1 MDSLLSGAID
11 THVHTAPDLI
21 ERNQSDVGL
30 ARDALDAGMGGVVVK
45 NHALPTVGRVTLANN
60 IVGKE
65 ILYGGLTLNGSVGG
79 INPTAVETALKL
91 GAKIIWLP
99 TLWSAH
105 HARQARSEG
114 ISEFVGQPLPTF
126 DEELTV
132 ISDGELTDVAF
143 NVIELIVEY
152 DATLGTG
159 HISPVEIE
167 AIVTACVNMGAQVLV
182 NHPFFRVTDLS
193 IEKQAELA
201 EMGALMEYC
210 AYCLQNTPGHSVNR
224 IARAIDRI
232 GPKSCI
238 LATDFGQ
245 RENNPVSG
253 FGDFVRQMQEVGVST
268 DTVRTLIVETPA
280 QVLDTSA

>member
-1 MDSLLSGAID
+1 MDNILSGAID

-21 ERNQSDVGL
+21 DRNQSDVDL
-30 ARDALDAGMGGVVVK
+30 AYDALDAGMQGVIVK
-45 NHALPTVGRVTLANN
+45 NHALPTVDRVTIVNK

-105 HARQARSEG
+105 HARQARAEG
-114 ISEFVGQPLPTF
+114 ISEFVGQPLPTL
-126 DEELTV
+126 DEEITV
-132 ISDGELTDVAF
+132 ISDGELTDDVWD
-143 NVIELIVEY
+143 VIELATKY

-159 HISPVEIE
+159 HISPIGIE
-167 AIVTACVNMGAQVLV
+167 AIVTACADTSAQVLV

-201 EMGALMEYC
+201 EMGALMEYR
-210 AYCLQNTPGHSVNR
+210 AYCLQDTPGHSVNKV
-224 IARAIDRI
+224 AKAIDRI

-253 FGDFVRQMQEVGVST
+253 FDNFVQQMQEAGIST
-268 DTVRTLIVETPA
+268 DAIQELITETPS
-280 QVLDTSA
+280 QVLNTST

>member
-21 ERNQSDVGL
+21 ERNQSDIDL
-30 ARDALDAGMGGVVVK
+30 ARDALTAGMRGVMVK
-45 NHALPTVGRVTLANN
+45 NHALPTVGRVTLAND
-60 IVGKE
+60 IVGQE

-79 INPTAVETALKL
+79 INLTAVETALKL

-105 HARQARSEG
+105 HARQARSDG
-114 ISEFVGQPLPTF
+114 ISEFVGQPLPTL

-132 ISDGELTDVAF
+132 VSDGELTDDVSA
-143 NVIELIVEY
+143 VIELIAEY
-152 DATLGTG
+152 DATIGTG
-159 HISPVEIE
+159 HISPMEIE
-167 AIVTACVNMGAQVLV
+167 AIVTACADIGAQVLV

-210 AYCLQNTPGHSVNR
+210 AYCLQNTPGHSVSK

-232 GPKSCI
+232 GPDSCI

-253 FGDFVRQMQEVGVST
+253 FGSFVQQMQEASVST
-268 DTVRTLIVETPA
+268 DTIRILITKTPA
-280 QVLDTSA
+280 QIIDTST

>member
-1 MDSLLSGAID
+1 MNNILSGAID

-21 ERNQSDVGL
+21 ERNQSDIDL
-30 ARDALDAGMGGVVVK
+30 AHDALDAGLRGVIVK
-45 NHALPTVGRVTLANN
+45 NHAFPTVDRVTLAND

-114 ISEFVGQPLPTF
+114 ISEFVGQPLPTL

-132 ISDGELTDVAF
+132 ISDGELTDDVLD
-143 NVIELIVEY
+143 VLELITEY

-159 HISPVEIE
+159 HISPIEIE
-167 AIVTACVNMGAQVLV
+167 AIVTACADIGAQVLV

-224 IARAIDRI
+224 IAKAIDRI

-253 FGDFVRQMQEVGVST
+253 FGGFVRQMQEAGVST
-268 DTVRTLIVETPA
+268 NIIRELIAETPA
-280 QVLDTSA
+280 QVLNTST